1 MNGADPTNPAGAE
14 PPPHAVSR
22 VPAAAARKRWGAA
35 AVLFLAAIGLGIAL
49 IRPQE
54 SIQNLLD
61 RGQEAFVAG
70 DIRQAQQ
77 FAERIL
83 DRNPE
88 HVQALHLAGRCAD
101 VAGDYGRALEFFQRI
116 PDDGSIGAVQARCMA
131 GNLLLE
137 RVPALSEAESQF
149 RRALELD
156 PGNGFAN
163 DRLAY
168 LLGLAGRS
176 WDAVP
181 FRLQT
186 VREQRADR
194 AQLFVLALGDLAREN
209 PEAIPAF
216 HAAQPEDPLPK
227 LGLALQALDR
237 HDEPEARRLLTD
249 ALNAQPDLVEAHAR
263 IGRLMFDA
271 GEFDR
276 LPEWHQQLPSA
287 ADAHPGIWKVRGLWA
302 RAQGQESAAAR
313 CLWEAVRL
321 DPNSQDANYQLGQSL
336 LALGR
341 MNDAE
346 RFHQRSRDLQDY
358 LFHAHMVHG
367 AAPGSDAAELKNAA
381 EAAHGLG
388 LLWESLGWTWL
399 ALADNPALV
408 WAQQLLQQVAPE
420 VSDSTLARCH
430 PRYNPALQVDL
441 SSLPLPDF
449 RSSAPSD
456 SIPQVTQSTR
466 NPIQLRDRARE
477 AGIDFQYFNGGDPHE
492 VHVVPLYEQT
502 GGGAGALDY
511 DADGWPDLYLAQGG
525 AWPPIDGPPTYLDRL
540 YRNRGDGAFLDVT
553 HFAAVTED
561 RFSQGVAAGDIN
573 NDGFEDLLVANI
585 GVNRLFVNNGD
596 GTFTEMPVPAFAEQD
611 DWTVSC
617 LIADLNGDA
626 LPDLYAVNYL
636 GGSDVFTRICRNP
649 DGTPRP
655 CAIQSYPAA
664 QDRLLLNRGDGS
676 FDDVTEQC
684 GIVQPG
690 GRGMGIVAAD
700 FTGAGVP
707 SLYVANDVSPNFYLV
722 NESQR
727 GAALP
732 RFREQGVVAA
742 VAVNELGQ
750 YEASMGIAAG
760 DSDGDGLLDL
770 FVSNFEGES
779 NTLYRFQ
786 EAGYF
791 HVATREAGLH
801 DAQSDWLGFGC
812 QFLDLDLDGD
822 LDLVLANGH
831 VDDVRAAGRAYEMP
845 PQCFRNLGNG
855 RFEELPASELGDYF
869 SGRYL
874 GRALVRL
881 DWNRDGREDFVV
893 THLDQPVALVTN
905 TAPTENHSVSIR
917 VIGTSVDRDAIT
929 TTATLVTSSS
939 TRVRQLAAGDGYQ
952 ASNEQRLH
960 FGVPHDERIERLQVR
975 WPSGAIQT
983 FDQVPLDQELLL
995 VEGRPVLLP
1004 LPRSSDAPQ

>member
-1 MNGADPTNPAGAE
+1 MNGADLTNPDGAE
-14 PPPHAVSR
+14 PPPQAAVR
-22 VPAAAARKRWGAA
+22 DPAAAARRRWGAA
-35 AVLFLAAIGLGIAL
+35 AVLLLVSLGLAIAL

-54 SIQNLLD
+54 AIQNLLD

-70 DIRQAQQ
+70 DVGQAQQ
-77 FAERIL
+77 LAERIL
-83 DRNPE
+83 RRNPQ

-101 VAGDYGRALEFFQRI
+101 AAGDYGRALEFFQRI

-131 GNLLLE
+131 GDLMIE
-137 RVPALSEAESQF
+137 RVPALSAAESEF
-149 RRALELD
+149 RRALQLD

-168 LLGLAGRS
+168 LLGLSGRS
-176 WDAVP
+176 WEAVP
-181 FRLQT
+181 YRLQT
-186 VREQRADR
+186 VRDQRADR

-209 PEAIPAF
+209 PEAIPVF
-216 HAAQPEDPLPK
+216 HTAQPEDPLPK

-237 HDEPEARRLLTD
+237 HDEQEARRLLAD
-249 ALNAQPDLVEAHAR
+249 VLNAQPDLVEAHAR
-263 IGRLMFDA
+263 IGRLMLDA

-276 LPEWHQQLPSA
+276 LPKWNQQLPSA

-341 MNDAE
+341 SSDAQ

-367 AAPGSDAAELKNAA
+367 AAPGSDSAELKRAA
-381 EAAHGLG
+381 EAARSLG
-388 LLWESLGWTWL
+388 FLSESLGWTWL
-399 ALADNPALV
+399 ALADNPALF
-408 WAQQLLQQVAPE
+408 WAQQLLQQVAAE
-420 VSDSTLARCH
+420 AAESTHARCH
-430 PRYNPALQVDL
+430 PRYNPALQINL
-441 SSLPLPDF
+441 SSLPLPNF
-449 RSSAPSD
+449 GSGAPSE
-456 SIPQVTQSTR
+456 SIPIVASPTNT
-466 NPIQLRDRARE
+466 PIQLRNLAHE
-477 AGIDFQYFNGGDPHE
+477 AGLRFQYFNGGDPHE
-492 VHVVPLYEQT
+492 VHVVPLHEQT
-502 GGGAGALDY
+502 GGGAGALDF
-511 DADGWPDLYLAQGG
+511 DADGWPDLYLAQGSN
-525 AWPPIDGPPTYLDRL
+525 WPPGDGPTTYLDRL
-540 YRNRGDGAFLDVT
+540 FRNRGNGTFHDVT
-553 HFAAVTED
+553 TFAAVTED
-561 RFSQGVAAGDIN
+561 RFSQGVAAGDVN
-573 NDGFEDLLVANI
+573 NDGFDDLFVANI
-585 GVNRLFVNNGD
+585 GVNRLFINNGD
-596 GTFTEMPVPAFAEQD
+596 GTFSEMPAPALAEHD

-636 GGSDVFTRICRNP
+636 GGSDVFTRICRHP

-655 CAIQSYPAA
+655 CPIQSYAAA
-664 QDRLLLNRGDGS
+664 QDRLLLNRGDGT

-684 GIVQPG
+684 GIVHPG

-707 SLYVANDVSPNFYLV
+707 ALYIANDVSPNWYFV

-732 RFREQGVVAA
+732 RFSEQGVAAA

-750 YEASMGIAAG
+750 YEAGMGIAIG
-760 DSDGDGLLDL
+760 DSDGDGRLDL

-801 DAQSDWLGFGC
+801 NVQSDWLGFGC
-812 QFLDLDLDGD
+812 QFLDIDLDGE
-822 LDLVLANGH
+822 LDLVLTNGH
-831 VDDVRAAGRAYEMP
+831 VDDVRPAGRAYEMP

-855 RFEELPASELGDYF
+855 RFQEVPASELGDYF
-869 SGRYL
+869 SSRYL
-874 GRALVRL
+874 GRALVRI
-881 DWNRDGREDFVV
+881 DWNRDGRDDFLV
-893 THLDQPVALVTN
+893 THLDQPAALVTN
-905 TAPTENHSVSIR
+905 TSPTDNRFVSIR
-917 VIGTSVDRDAIT
+917 VVGTSVDRDAIT
-929 TTATLVTSSS
+929 TTATLVTSNG
-939 TRVRQLAAGDGYQ
+939 TRVRQLTAGDGYQ
-952 ASNEQRLH
+952 ASNQKRLH
-960 FGVPHDERIERLQVR
+960 FGVPYDERIERLEVR
-975 WPSGAIQT
+975 WPSGNVQT
-983 FDQVPLDQELLL
+983 FQQIPLNQELLI
-995 VEGRPVLLP
+995 VEGRPNLFA
-1004 LPRSSDAPQ
+1004 LPRSNDAPQ

>member
-1 MNGADPTNPAGAE
+1 MNPAGAE
-14 PPPHAVSR
+14 PPPHTLSR
-22 VPAAAARKRWGAA
+22 DPAAAARRRWGAA
-35 AVLFLAAIGLGIAL
+35 VVLLLAAIGLGIAM

-70 DIRQAQQ
+70 DIGHARQ
-77 FAERIL
+77 FADQIL
-83 DRNPE
+83 SRNPE

-101 VAGDYGRALEFFQRI
+101 AAGDYEQALVFFQRI

-131 GNLLLE
+131 GDLMID

-149 RRALELD
+149 RRALQLD
-156 PGNGFAN
+156 PENGFAN

-168 LLGLAGRS
+168 LLGLSGRS
-176 WDAVP
+176 WEAVP
-181 FRLQT
+181 YRLQT

-209 PEAIPAF
+209 PEAILAF
-216 HAAQPEDPLPK
+216 HTAQPEDPLPK

-237 HDEPEARRLLTD
+237 QDEPEARRLLAD
-249 ALNAQPDLVEAHAR
+249 VLNARPDLVEAHAR
-263 IGRLMFDA
+263 TGRLFFDA
-271 GEFDR
+271 GELDR
-276 LPEWHQQLPSA
+276 IPEWHQLLPASG
-287 ADAHPGIWKVRGLWA
+287 DSHPGIWKVRGLWA
-302 RAQGQESAAAR
+302 RALGQESAAAR

-341 MNDAE
+341 TDDAE

-367 AAPGSDAAELKNAA
+367 SVAGSDSAELKHAA
-381 EAAHGLG
+381 EAARSLG

-399 ALADNPALV
+399 ALADNAALV

-420 VSDSTLARCH
+420 VADATLTRCH

-449 RSSAPSD
+449 GSSAPSE
-456 SIPQVTQSTR
+456 SIPRVDASTHIPVQFR
-466 NPIQLRDRARE
+466 NVAQQ
-477 AGIDFQYFNGGDPHE
+477 AGIDFQYFNGGNPHE
-492 VHVVPLYEQT
+492 VHLVPLYEQT

-511 DADGWPDLYLAQGG
+511 DADGWPDLYLAQGS
-525 AWPPIDGPPTYLDRL
+525 AWPPGDGPTTYLDRL
-540 YRNRGDGAFLDVT
+540 YRNRGDGSFLDVT
-553 HFAAVTED
+553 QFTSIAESG
-561 RFSQGVAAGDIN
+561 FSQGVAAGDIN
-573 NDGFEDLLVANI
+573 NDGFDDLLVANI

-596 GTFTEMPVPAFAEQD
+596 GTFSEIPAPALAEHD

-636 GGSDVFTRICRNP
+636 GGSDLFTRICRNP

-655 CAIQSYPAA
+655 CAIQNYDAA

-676 FDDVTEQC
+676 FEDVTEQC

-690 GRGMGIVAAD
+690 GKGMGIVAAD

-707 SLYVANDVSPNFYLV
+707 SLYVANDVSPNWYFI

-732 RFREQGVVAA
+732 RFSEQGVAAA

-750 YEASMGIAAG
+750 YEAGMGIAIG

-791 HVATREAGLH
+791 QVATHEARLK
-801 DAQSDWLGFGC
+801 DAESDWLGFGC

-822 LDLVLANGH
+822 LDLVLTNGH
-831 VDDVRAAGRAYEMP
+831 VDDVRPAGRAYAMP
-845 PQCFRNLGNG
+845 PQCFRNLGDG
-855 RFEELPASELGDYF
+855 RFDEVPAPELGDYF
-869 SGRYL
+869 TGRYL

-893 THLDQPVALVTN
+893 THLDQPAALVTN
-905 TAPTENHSVSIR
+905 SSPTGNRYVSIR
-917 VIGTSVDRDAIT
+917 VVGTSVDRDAIT
-929 TTATLVTSSS
+929 ATATLVTSRA
-939 TRVRQLAAGDGYQ
+939 TRVRQLTAGDGYQ
-952 ASNEQRLH
+952 ASNQKRLH
-960 FGVPHDERIERLQVR
+960 FGVPRDEQIERLEVR
-975 WPSGAIQT
+975 WPGGAVQL
-983 FDQVPLDQELLL
+983 FDQVPLDQELLI
-995 VEGRPVLLP
+995 VEGRPDLLP
-1004 LPRSSDAPQ
+1004 LPRSIDSPK